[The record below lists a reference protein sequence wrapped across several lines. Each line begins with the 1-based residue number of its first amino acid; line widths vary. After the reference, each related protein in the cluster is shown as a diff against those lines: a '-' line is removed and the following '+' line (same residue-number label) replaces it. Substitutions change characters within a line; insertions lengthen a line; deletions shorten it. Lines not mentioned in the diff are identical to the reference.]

1 MNLKSSEQRRKMH
14 KLNFFGI
21 FSKSIAAVKKDIRN
35 KKLNAIS
42 IVHPTILSDKTWPV
56 DYTTFIISFTS
67 IHNQLSNSIIPIKKK
82 LLDSEL
88 SRFQKIPHHLKVKT
102 IYLNYAFYRSLCAIK
117 KSYRKIS
124 ANERQNWV
132 LFSK

>member
-1 MNLKSSEQRRKMH
+1 MH

-67 IHNQLSNSIIPIKKK
+67 IHNQLSNSIIPIKKNYWIVNSP
-82 LLDSEL
+82 DS
-88 SRFQKIPHHLKVKT
+88 KGYPIT
-102 IYLNYAFYRSLCAIK
+102 
-117 KSYRKIS
+117 
-124 ANERQNWV
+124 
-132 LFSK
+132 